1 MSTHK
6 PHVRRRANRCQENYT
21 ACPLPGRKNLFECV
35 DVMNDIQSC
44 GACWSTGEGEDCTA
58 FDDLA
63 TASCVMGKCQ
73 YKCPIGYNLTPTG
86 CIPAPRHAGNGTATA
101 GGRNKTSNKVFFQS
115 HFS

>member
-1 MSTHK
+1 
-6 PHVRRRANRCQENYT
+6 
-21 ACPLPGRKNLFECV
+21 
-35 DVMNDIQSC
+35 MNDIQSC